1 LKAILLMNN
10 NNPANSPPLS
20 QQQSL
25 TIEQAFELAIQHQQN
40 GGLPQAE
47 NLLRQVL
54 QRQPKHAP
62 ALHLLG
68 VIAHQSNQTELAIK
82 LIADAIAINPTEAL
96 FHSNRGEMCR
106 TLGRLDGA
114 IDHGKQAIKLNP
126 QSASAL
132 SNLGIA
138 YYDQKDLDIAEDYQ
152 KKAIAIDPN
161 CLPALNNLGSIYRD
175 RKDKD
180 KAIEYYRQ
188 VVSLNPSYLESIN
201 NLGAVLV
208 EQEEYEEASA
218 TLIRALQLNPN
229 YAEAHCNIAHAFI
242 GQEQYDQALVSFATA
257 ISLKADYAEA
267 YIGRSRVQQELN
279 QLANAE
285 AAAKQA
291 IKLEPDNSDAHALLG
306 GIYVES
312 NQLDD
317 AKIAF
322 DLAFALD
329 PENGRALVGLGT
341 LKMQTGDISEAEDYL
356 HQALAIDDENISA
369 RISIA
374 QAKKVVADDDNFLKL
389 EEEIPNLMTMNQAK
403 AMPIHFALGKCY
415 EDLKMDRKAFPH
427 FIKGCAIKRSK
438 IDYDP
443 DAQDK
448 NAQSVIDF
456 FSKEKID
463 QLSGAGNP
471 STTPVFVLGMPRSG
485 TTLTEQ
491 IISSHPAVYG
501 AGELPDLL
509 QLANTPLPPSQVQGY
524 PQSLQ
529 NLSKESLTSLGNQ
542 YIERTKNHASGEQ
555 HITDKMP
562 ANFFCVGLIHLMLP
576 NAKIIHIRRNP
587 IDTCLSGFSKLF
599 NNGQAHSYDL
609 AELGRYYRNYNKL
622 MKHWHSVIPSDNFME
637 IQYEDLVA
645 DNEKKSRELINFVGL
660 EWDEAC
666 LNFHQNKRA
675 VRTAS
680 ITQVRKPIY
689 QSSIAKWKRYEEY
702 LGPLLAALGDLAPID

>member
-1 LKAILLMNN
+1 MTNN
-10 NNPANSPPLS
+10 NDQTEPSPIVES
-20 QQQSL
+20 QSL
-25 TIEQAFELAIQHQQN
+25 TVEQAFILAVQHQQN
-40 GGLPQAE
+40 GALPQAE
-47 NLLRQVL
+47 TLLRKVL
-54 QRQPKHAP
+54 QHQAKHAP

-68 VIAHQSNQTELAIK
+68 VIAHQSNKTELAIK
-82 LIADAIAINPTEAL
+82 LIADAIAINPTESL

-114 IDHGKQAIKLNP
+114 IDHGLQAIKLNP

-138 YYDQKDLDIAEDYQ
+138 YYDQEDLDKAERYQ
-152 KKAIAIDPN
+152 NKAIVINPN

-188 VVSLNPSYLESIN
+188 VVAINPNYLESIN

-208 EQEEYEEASA
+208 EQEEYEEARK
-218 TLIRALQLNPN
+218 TLLKALALNPN
-229 YAEAHCNIAHAFI
+229 YAEAHCNISHVFI
-242 GQEQYDQALVSFATA
+242 GQEQYDQALAGFAKA

-279 QLANAE
+279 QLASAE
-285 AAAKQA
+285 ASAKRA
-291 IKLEPDNSDAHALLG
+291 IELEPDNSDAHALLG

-322 DLAFALD
+322 DLALILD
-329 PENGRALVGLGT
+329 AENGRALVGLGT
-341 LKMQTGDISEAEDYL
+341 LKMQTGDINEAEHYF
-356 HQALAIDDENISA
+356 HQALTIDDENITA

-374 QAKKVVADDDNFLKL
+374 QARKVLADDENFLKL
-389 EEEIPNLMTMNQAK
+389 EEEIPNLDTMNQAK

-415 EDLKMDRKAFPH
+415 EDLKMDTKAFPH
-427 FIKGCAIKRSK
+427 FMKGCTIKRSK
-438 IDYDP
+438 IDYDA
-443 DAQDK
+443 DAQDQNTK
-448 NAQSVIDF
+448 RIIEF
-456 FSKEKID
+456 FSKEKIN
-463 QLSGAGNP
+463 QLSGAGNQ
-471 STTPVFVLGMPRSG
+471 STTPVFILGMPRSG

-491 IISSHPAVYG
+491 IISSHPDVYG

-509 QLANTPLPPSQVQGY
+509 QLANTPVTSSQIQGY
-524 PQSLQ
+524 PQSMQ
-529 NLSKESLTSLGNQ
+529 NLSKDLLTLLGKQ
-542 YIERTKNHASGEQ
+542 YIERTKNHGTDEQ

-576 NAKIIHIRRNP
+576 NAKIIHIRRSP
-587 IDTCLSGFSKLF
+587 VDTCLSEFSKLF

-609 AELGRYYRNYNKL
+609 TELGRYYQNYNKL
-622 MKHWHSVIPSDNFME
+622 MKHWHSVIPSDNFIE

-645 DNEKKSRELINFVGL
+645 DNERKSRELISFVGL

-689 QSSIAKWKRYEEY
+689 QSSIAKWKRYEDY
-702 LGPLLAALGDLAPID
+702 LGPLLEALGDLAPIR